1 MKRRRC
7 MLVLVIN
14 CGSSSLKYQLIEMDN
29 EELIAK
35 GLVERIGIEGS
46 VISHT
51 TTGKEKMVKE
61 VPMKDHSEAIKH
73 VMEAIVDPEY
83 GAIKDLSEID
93 AIGHRVVHGGETY
106 KDSAIIDDKVIKD
119 LEDCVSLAPLHNP
132 PNLAGIKACRELMPD
147 APEVAAFD
155 TAFHQT
161 MKPEA
166 FLYAIPYRFYE
177 KYAIRRYGFH
187 GLSHMFMA
195 KEASKILN
203 VDVDDLK
210 LITCHLGNGASVTA
224 IKHGRS
230 FDTSMGYTPLE
241 GLVMGTR
248 CGDIDPTIIDAIG
261 NKEGISD
268 EEINTLLNKESG
280 VLGISGVSSDFRDLE
295 KAMQEGNKRAELAL
309 KIFARKVRFY
319 IGAYIAEMNG
329 VDAIVFTGG
338 IGENDKYMR
347 QLICNN
353 MGNLGIKLDPNKNDL
368 KDDAVILST
377 DDSKIKVI
385 KLATNEELVIA
396 RDTKKLVDRMLNR
409 E

>member
-1 MKRRRC
+1 

-14 CGSSSLKYQLIEMDN
+14 CGSSSIKYQLIQMEN

-35 GLVERIGIEGS
+35 GLVERIGIDGS

-51 TTGKEKMVKE
+51 TVGKEKMVKE
-61 VPMKDHSEAIKH
+61 VPMKDHAEAIKH
-73 VMEAIVDPEY
+73 VMEALVDKKY
-83 GAIKDLSEID
+83 GAVESLDDID

-106 KDSAIIDDKVIKD
+106 KDSVIIDDEVVKD
-119 LEDCVSLAPLHNP
+119 LEECISLAPLHNP
-132 PNLAGIKACRELMPD
+132 PNLAGIKACRELMPN

-195 KEASKILN
+195 KEASKLLN

-230 FDTSMGYTPLE
+230 YDTSMGYTPLE

-248 CGDIDPTIIDAIG
+248 CGDIDPAVIDAIA

-268 EEINTLLNKESG
+268 EEVNTLLNKESG

-295 KAMQEGNKRAELAL
+295 QAMRDGNKRAELAL

-396 RDTKKLVDRMLNR
+396 RDTKKLVDRANNR
-409 E
+409 K

>member
-1 MKRRRC
+1 
-7 MLVLVIN
+7 
-14 CGSSSLKYQLIEMDN
+14 
-29 EELIAK
+29 
-35 GLVERIGIEGS
+35 
-46 VISHT
+46 
-51 TTGKEKMVKE
+51 
-61 VPMKDHSEAIKH
+61 MKDHEDAIKL
-73 VMEAIVDPEY
+73 VMEALVDPEY
-83 GAIKDLSEID
+83 GALKSLDEID

-106 KDSAIIDDKVIKD
+106 KSSVLIDDQVVKD
-119 LEDCVSLAPLHNP
+119 LEDCIALAPLHNP

-166 FLYAIPYRFYE
+166 YLYAIPYRFYE

-187 GLSHMFMA
+187 GLSHKFMA
-195 KEASKILN
+195 AEASKLLN

-261 NKEGISD
+261 DKEGISD
-268 EEINTLLNKESG
+268 EEVNTILNKESG

-295 KAMQEGNKRAELAL
+295 KAMKEGNKRAELAL

-319 IGAYIAEMNG
+319 IGAYIAEMDG
-329 VDAIVFTGG
+329 ADAIVFTGG

-347 QLICNN
+347 SLICSN
-353 MGNLGIKLDPNKNDL
+353 MGNLGIKLDPVKNSSTE
-368 KDDAVILST
+368 DAVILST
-377 DDSKIKVI
+377 DDSKIKVL

-396 RDTKKLVDRMLNR
+396 RDTKSIVQKALARQ
-409 E
+409 

>member
-1 MKRRRC
+1 

-14 CGSSSLKYQLIEMDN
+14 CGSSSIKYQLIQMDN

-51 TTGKEKMVKE
+51 TIGKEKKVIE
-61 VPMKDHSEAIKH
+61 TPMKDHEDAIKL
-73 VMEAIVDPEY
+73 VMEALVDPEY
-83 GAIKDLSEID
+83 GAVKSLDEID

-106 KDSAIIDDKVIKD
+106 KSSVLIDDKVVKD
-119 LEDCVSLAPLHNP
+119 LEACISLAPLHNP

-166 FLYAIPYRFYE
+166 YLYAIPYRFYE

-195 KEASKILN
+195 NEAAKLLN

-261 NKEGISD
+261 EKEGISD
-268 EEINTLLNKESG
+268 EEVNTLLNKESG

-295 KAMQEGNKRAELAL
+295 KAMKEGNKRAELAL

-319 IGAYIAEMNG
+319 IGAYIAEMDG
-329 VDAIVFTGG
+329 ADAIVFTGG

-347 QLICNN
+347 SLICSN
-353 MGNLGIKLDPNKNDL
+353 MGNLGIKLDPVKNQSTE
-368 KDDAVILST
+368 DAVILST
-377 DDSKIKVI
+377 DDSKIKVL

-396 RDTKKLVDRMLNR
+396 RDTKDIVQKLVARKN
-409 E
+409 

>member
-1 MKRRRC
+1 

-14 CGSSSLKYQLIEMDN
+14 CGSSSIKYQLIEMDN
-29 EELIAK
+29 EELVAK
-35 GLVERIGIEGS
+35 GLVERIGIDGS

-51 TTGKEKMVKE
+51 TTGKEKHVVE
-61 VPMKDHSEAIKH
+61 VPMKDHTEAIKH
-73 VMEAIVDPEY
+73 VMDALVDPEY
-83 GAIKDLSEID
+83 GALKSLDEID

-106 KDSAIIDDKVIKD
+106 KQSVLIDDQVIKD

-132 PNLAGIKACRELMPD
+132 PNLAGIKACRDLMPD

-166 FLYAIPYRFYE
+166 YLYAIPYRFYE

-195 KEASKILN
+195 NEASKLLN

-248 CGDIDPTIIDAIG
+248 CGDIDPTIIEAIAE
-261 NKEGISD
+261 KEGISD
-268 EEINTLLNKESG
+268 EEVNTLLNKESG
-280 VLGISGVSSDFRDLE
+280 VLGVSGVSSDFRDLE
-295 KAMQEGNKRAELAL
+295 KAMSEGNQRAELAL
-309 KIFARKVRFY
+309 KLFAKRVRFY

-338 IGENDKYMR
+338 IGENDQYMR

-353 MGNLGIKLDPNKNDL
+353 MGNLGIKLDPVKNAL
-368 KDDAVILST
+368 RDDAVILST
-377 DDSKIKVI
+377 DDSRIKVI

-396 RDTKKLVDRMLNR
+396 RDTKKLVKRAEAR

>member
-1 MKRRRC
+1 

-14 CGSSSLKYQLIEMDN
+14 CGSSSLKYQLIQMDT
-29 EELIAK
+29 ETLIAK

-51 TTGKEKMVKE
+51 TIGKEKKVIE
-61 VPMKDHSEAIKH
+61 TPMKDHEDAIKL
-73 VMEAIVDPEY
+73 VMEALVDPEY
-83 GAIKDLSEID
+83 GAVKSL
-93 AIGHRVVHGGETY
+93 
-106 KDSAIIDDKVIKD
+106 VIKD
-119 LEDCVSLAPLHNP
+119 LEACISLAPLHNP
-132 PNLAGIKACRELMPD
+132 PNIAGIKACRELMPD

-166 FLYAIPYRFYE
+166 YLYAIPYRFYE

-195 KEASKILN
+195 NEAAKLLN

-261 NKEGISD
+261 EKEGITD
-268 EEINTLLNKESG
+268 EEVNTLLNKESG

-295 KAMQEGNKRAELAL
+295 KAMKEGNKRAELAL
-309 KIFARKVRFY
+309 KVFARKVRFY

-329 VDAIVFTGG
+329 ADAIVFTGG

-347 QLICNN
+347 SLICSN
-353 MGNLGIKLDPNKNDL
+353 MGNLGIKLDPAKNE
-368 KDDAVILST
+368 KTDDAVILST
-377 DDSKIKVI
+377 DDSKIKVL

-396 RDTKKLVDRMLNR
+396 RDTKSIVEKLEARQ
-409 E
+409 

>member
-295 KAMQEGNKRAELAL
+295 KAMQEGNKRAEPRSRSLPA
-309 KIFARKVRFY
+309 K
-319 IGAYIAEMNG
+319 
-329 VDAIVFTGG
+329 
-338 IGENDKYMR
+338 
-347 QLICNN
+347 
-353 MGNLGIKLDPNKNDL
+353 
-368 KDDAVILST
+368 
-377 DDSKIKVI
+377 
-385 KLATNEELVIA
+385 
-396 RDTKKLVDRMLNR
+396 
-409 E
+409 

>member
-1 MKRRRC
+1 

-29 EELIAK
+29 EELKAK

-46 VISHT
+46 VITHT
-51 TTGKEKMVKE
+51 TTGKDKMVKE
-61 VPMKDHSEAIKH
+61 ILMKDHSEAIKH
-73 VMEAIVDPEY
+73 VMDAIVDPKF

-106 KDSAIIDDKVIKD
+106 KDSAIIDEKVIKD

-203 VDVDDLK
+203 VDVEDMK

-248 CGDIDPTIIDAIG
+248 CGDIDPTIIEAIG

-295 KAMQEGNKRAELAL
+295 KAMAEGNKRAELAL

-396 RDTKKLVDRMLNR
+396 RDTKKLVNRMLKR

>member
-1 MKRRRC
+1 

-14 CGSSSLKYQLIEMDN
+14 CGSSSIKYQLIEMDN

-51 TTGKEKMVKE
+51 TIGKDKMVKE
-61 VPMKDHSEAIKH
+61 VPMKDHAEAIKY
-73 VMEAIVDPEY
+73 VMEAIVDKKS
-83 GAIKDLSEID
+83 GAVKSLDEID

-106 KDSAIIDDKVIKD
+106 KDSVIIDDEVVSD
-119 LEDCVSLAPLHNP
+119 LEDCISLAPLHNP
-132 PNLAGIKACRELMPD
+132 PNLAGIKACKELMPD

-155 TAFHQT
+155 TAFHQS

-248 CGDIDPTIIDAIG
+248 CGDIDPTVIEAIG
-261 NKEGISD
+261 NKEGIS
-268 EEINTLLNKESG
+268 EEEVSTLLNKESG

-309 KIFARKVRFY
+309 KIFAKKVRFY

-353 MGNLGIKLDPNKNDL
+353 MGNLGIKLDPHKNDL

-377 DDSKIKVI
+377 DDSTIKVI

-396 RDTKKLVDRMLNR
+396 RDTKKLVERMNNR
-409 E
+409 K